1 MQFAFL
7 KINIILFNIRQSFFA
22 MSYRSSLS
30 QRELDGQYFSNSSAT
45 NQSISETNTSYLANL
60 LYVQNWVSQ
69 AYSGFMTILNPYFD
83 GTMTGSNITLTGE
96 LSTPTITSNTNFTEI
111 PTITTGGTIY
121 NVSTVPVGTIKMTIS
136 NTNIPVGYIL
146 CDGSAYTTTDYPK
159 LFNAI
164 QYTYGGSGSSFNV
177 PNFESYFPIGG
188 NGVNASG
195 CATSNYVTGNGTSGA
210 TNTFSTTANFGGSST
225 AVAPLQT
232 IVCSHTHQISDAGHN
247 HATDLSETY
256 VAYVPLPP
264 IGLYIM
270 TPQSSPAYFTGSSAT
285 NITIL
290 NTGTDIQTTDPIS
303 NLTGVNVS
311 PPYVAVFYYIATG

>member
-1 MQFAFL
+1 L
-7 KINIILFNIRQSFFA
+7 
-22 MSYRSSLS
+22 
-30 QRELDGQYFSNSSAT
+30 G
-45 NQSISETNTSYLANL
+45 YL
-60 LYVQNWVSQ
+60 
-69 AYSGFMTILNPYFD
+69 
-83 GTMTGSNITLTGE
+83 
-96 LSTPTITSNTNFTEI
+96 
-111 PTITTGGTIY
+111 
-121 NVSTVPVGTIKMTIS
+121 
-136 NTNIPVGYIL
+136 L
-146 CDGSAYTTTDYPK
+146 CNGASYTTTDYPN

-188 NGVNASG
+188 NGVNSSG
-195 CATSNYVTGNGTSGA
+195 CATSNYVTGNNTSGA

-232 IVCSHTHQISDAGHN
+232 VVCSHTHQVSDAGHN
-247 HATDLSETY
+247 HATDLAETF

-264 IGLYIM
+264 VGLYIM

-290 NTGTDIQTTDPIS
+290 NSGTDIQTTDPIS

-311 PPYVAVFYYIATG
+311 PPYVACFFYIATG

>member
-1 MQFAFL
+1 
-7 KINIILFNIRQSFFA
+7 
-22 MSYRSSLS
+22 
-30 QRELDGQYFSNSSAT
+30 
-45 NQSISETNTSYLANL
+45 
-60 LYVQNWVSQ
+60 
-69 AYSGFMTILNPYFD
+69 MTILNPIFT

-96 LSTPTITSNTNFTEI
+96 LSTPTITSNTNFTQI
-111 PTITTGGTIY
+111 PTITIGSTIY
-121 NVSTVPVGTIKMTIS
+121 NVSTSPAGTIKMTIS
-136 NTNIPVGYIL
+136 NSNIPAGYL
-146 CDGSAYTTTDYPK
+146 SCDGSAYTTTDYPN

-164 QYTYGGSGSSFNV
+164 QYTYGGAGSSFNV

-225 AVAPLQT
+225 AVAPLLT
-232 IVCSHTHQISDAGHN
+232 IVPPHAHSISDPGHS
-247 HATDLSETY
+247 HESVVD
-256 VAYVPLPP
+256 VAQLPYLTLPP
-264 IGLYIM
+264 TGQTAVVPTGGSTLSTTASSSNVIIG
-270 TPQSSPAYFTGSSAT
+270 
-285 NITIL
+285 

>member
-1 MQFAFL
+1 
-7 KINIILFNIRQSFFA
+7 
-22 MSYRSSLS
+22 MSYRSALS
-30 QRELDGQYFSNSSAT
+30 QRELDGIYYDNSSAT
-45 NQSISETNTSYLANL
+45 NQSVSETNTSYLANL
-60 LYVQNWVSQ
+60 LYVQNWVAQ
-69 AYSGFMTILNPYFD
+69 AYSGFMLILNPVFT

-96 LSTPTITSNTNFTEI
+96 LSTPTITSNTNFTQI
-111 PTITTGGTIY
+111 PTITIGSTIY
-121 NVSTVPVGTIKMTIS
+121 NVSTVPAGTIKMTIS
-136 NTNIPVGYIL
+136 NTNIPVGYLL
-146 CDGSAYTTTDYPK
+146 CDGSTYSSTDYPN

-232 IVCSHTHQISDAGHN
+232 IVCSHTHSISDPGHT
-247 HATDLSETY
+247 HQSVVY
-256 VAYVPLPP
+256 VGQAPYLTLPP
-264 IGLYIM
+264 TGQQCIIPSLGSTTLSTTASTANVIIG
-270 TPQSSPAYFTGSSAT
+270 
-285 NITIL
+285 
-290 NTGTDIQTTDPIS
+290 NTGTDIQTTDGIS

-311 PPYVAVFYYIATG
+311 PPYVACFFYIATG

>member
-146 CDGSAYTTTDYPK
+146 CDGSAYTTTDYPN

>member
-1 MQFAFL
+1 
-7 KINIILFNIRQSFFA
+7 
-22 MSYRSSLS
+22 
-30 QRELDGQYFSNSSAT
+30 
-45 NQSISETNTSYLANL
+45 
-60 LYVQNWVSQ
+60 
-69 AYSGFMTILNPYFD
+69 MTILNPVFT
-83 GTMTGSNITLTGE
+83 GTLSGSNITLTGE

-111 PTITTGGTIY
+111 PTITIGSTIY
-121 NVSTVPVGTIKMTIS
+121 NVGTSPAGTIKMTIS
-136 NTNIPVGYIL
+136 NTNIPVGYLL
-146 CDGSAYTTTDYPK
+146 CDGSTYSATDYPN

-210 TNTFSTTANFGGSST
+210 TNTFSTTANFGGSLT

-232 IVCSHTHQISDAGHN
+232 VVCSHTHSISDPGHT
-247 HATDLSETY
+247 HQSVVY
-256 VAYVPLPP
+256 VGQAPYLTLPP
-264 IGLYIM
+264 TGQQCIIPVFGSTTLSTTASTANVIIG
-270 TPQSSPAYFTGSSAT
+270 
-285 NITIL
+285 

-311 PPYVAVFYYIATG
+311 PPYVAIFYFIATG